1 MLFSAMV
8 AEIALHQGLHQGLPV
23 TTMPAQPRGWPPE
36 RTWTQTAELTPPG
49 ESTAWPLPLTGA
61 CDHHFLPHSGPGC
74 AFSDTQCGQ
83 TPLRPPS
90 PNVYASSH
98 GTLIFLPFQRNALN
112 VVKNDL
118 IAKVDQ
124 LSGEQEVL
132 KGDLEA
138 ARQAK
143 LRLESRIKDLEE
155 ELRR

>member
-1 MLFSAMV
+1 MCLLRYTSAGR
-8 AEIALHQGLHQGLPV
+8 ALCDPV
-23 TTMPAQPRGWPPE
+23 P
-36 RTWTQTAELTPPG
+36 
-49 ESTAWPLPLTGA
+49 S
-61 CDHHFLPHSGPGC
+61 CPGC
-74 AFSDTQCGQ
+74 SHE
-83 TPLRPPS
+83 
-90 PNVYASSH
+90 ASV
-98 GTLIFLPFQRNALN
+98 FLPFQRNALN

>member
-1 MLFSAMV
+1 MGHV
-8 AEIALHQGLHQGLPV
+8 A
-23 TTMPAQPRGWPPE
+23 TTLSHILDQDVPSQI
-36 RTWTQTAELTPPG
+36 
-49 ESTAWPLPLTGA
+49 
-61 CDHHFLPHSGPGC
+61 HK
-74 AFSDTQCGQ
+74 CGR

-90 PNVYASSH
+90 RNVQAGSPEASA
-98 GTLIFLPFQRNALN
+98 FLPFQRNALN

-132 KGDLEA
+132 RGDLEA

>member
-1 MLFSAMV
+1 MTSRPLGGPHHSEQAGSRR
-8 AEIALHQGLHQGLPV
+8 ALV
-23 TTMPAQPRGWPPE
+23 
-36 RTWTQTAELTPPG
+36 
-49 ESTAWPLPLTGA
+49 
-61 CDHHFLPHSGPGC
+61 
-74 AFSDTQCGQ
+74 
-83 TPLRPPS
+83 
-90 PNVYASSH
+90 
-98 GTLIFLPFQRNALN
+98 FLPFQRNALN

-143 LRLESRIKDLEE
+143 ARLEGRIKDLEE

>member
-1 MLFSAMV
+1 MA
-8 AEIALHQGLHQGLPV
+8 
-23 TTMPAQPRGWPPE
+23 
-36 RTWTQTAELTPPG
+36 TAV
-49 ESTAWPLPLTGA
+49 SGA
-61 CDHHFLPHSGPGC
+61 CGNHLEPRPGPGC
-74 AFSDTQCGQ
+74 AFSDTQARADPSA
-83 TPLRPPS
+83 TPS
-90 PNVYASSH
+90 QNVQAGSQEASVS
-98 GTLIFLPFQRNALN
+98 LPFQRNALN